1 MFRSVDLQVTSSK
14 ILINSSALQRVRE
27 LTDIWFLN
35 KFDVVFN
42 VSAKFDVSSY
52 NAAVNELEIQYF
64 GKRNSFQ
71 AYLIS
76 DGNTMDWLR
85 HFYGETD
92 EDTFH
97 GVVLNLFLKFV
108 ELVHKEEVY
117 ALEDRLHIRRPTVLS
132 NPKRAA
138 SLQKYYSWLAS
149 TADTAYPISPA
160 DDNFPFIHYDVLKS
174 VSGHP
179 MNTSNDDFSSVN

>member
-1 MFRSVDLQVTSSK
+1 MFRSVDLQVTPSK
-14 ILINSSALQRVRE
+14 VLINSSALQRVRE

-35 KFDVVFN
+35 KFDVVFT

-52 NAAVNELEIQYF
+52 NAAINEMQIEFF
-64 GKRNSFQ
+64 GKRNTFQ

-85 HFYGETD
+85 HFYGEAD

-108 ELVHKEEVY
+108 ELVHKEEIY

-132 NPKRAA
+132 NPKRAVR
-138 SLQKYYSWLAS
+138 LQKYYSWLAS

-174 VSGHP
+174 FSGHP
-179 MNTSNDDFSSVN
+179 MNSSNDDFSSVN